1 LRDNVNA
8 REMRADG
15 SYQKVKPQPGE
26 AAVNSQMAMYAL
38 LQDDW
43 AGTGA
48 AAPKPTAEKQP
59 EQVPEKAPEKVQEP
73 APERPVKPQ
82 AAQPAP
88 RPAPRVTVKQQTWL
102 ERLWGRL
109 GRK

>member
-1 LRDNVNA
+1 MRDNVNA

-59 EQVPEKAPEKVQEP
+59 EKVPEKVQEP
-73 APERPVKPQ
+73 APERPAKPQ